1 MQLLI
6 SKCSQ
11 ANGKWTDLFR
21 RIGYGEMRRWGG
33 GGVWGV
39 WGERG
44 ERFLP
49 HPPTPPTPP
58 ACPMPQSPNLHLK
71 SNNALLTCI
80 HDFTCS
86 STISL

>member
-1 MQLLI
+1 M
-6 SKCSQ
+6 
-11 ANGKWTDLFR
+11 G
-21 RIGYGEMRRWGG
+21 RWGD

-58 ACPMPQSPNLHLK
+58 TPPACPMPFYDVNCEPRIIVPIPTSVKISK
-71 SNNALLTCI
+71 SRAWGIRPSMMCAARTP
-80 HDFTCS
+80 
-86 STISL
+86 